1 MIYEVQ
7 VAGTTVQMDNRYACE
22 DAFKKSHGDTQM
34 LEYLGE
40 TKKVI
45 MSKKAK
51 GFRLKDI
58 ARFKN

>member
-1 MIYEVQ
+1 MNYEVQ
-7 VAGTTVQMDNRYACE
+7 VAGTTVQMDGKFFC
-22 DAFKKSHGDTQM
+22 DKAFKESHGDTVL
-34 LEYLGE
+34 LEYVGE

-45 MSKKAK
+45 QSKKAK